1 MRKIIKILFAFILV
15 LSFIMMTGMPVM
27 AVGPSAPTVT
37 TAAAG
42 SITISGATL
51 NGTVNDNGVAVTAV
65 TFDYG
70 TDNTY
75 GNSVHATP
83 YTVAIGAGVTPVS
96 AAIGSLNPGVTYHYR
111 VDAAYAGGGGPT
123 LGADMTFT
131 TLAPTATTQ
140 AADGF
145 TISGA
150 TLHGTVNDIGV
161 AITAVTFDWG
171 TDTNYGTN
179 VHATPYTVAIGA
191 GATGVTA
198 TVGSLSPGITYH
210 YRVNAAYAS
219 GITHGSDLT
228 FTTLAPT
235 ATTAAAGSITINGAI
250 LNGSVNAIGTDIT
263 TVTFDW
269 GTDTTYGHSAAATP
283 SPVTAGTGATSVS
296 TAAISSMSPGIT
308 YHYRVNAAYS
318 GAAAHGADMIFT
330 TLGPTATTGAAGS
343 ITINGAI
350 LNGSVNAI
358 GTDITT
364 VTFDWGTD
372 TTYGHS
378 AAATPSPVTAGT
390 GATSVS
396 TAAIS
401 SMSPGT
407 IYHFRVDAAYSGAT
421 AYGAD
426 MTFTTLAPT
435 ATTVAADGITISGAT
450 LHGSV
455 NPTGVPITAVTFD
468 YSTDTS
474 YNLHATATQ
483 TVPIT
488 GTTDTPVSA
497 FISGLNPGV
506 TYHYR
511 VDAAY
516 AGGGG
521 PTLGVDMTFTTLAPA
536 TAAIAASN
544 ITAGAATLNGSVN
557 DNGVAVSAVTFEF
570 GTTTG
575 YGTSLAAAPPTIA
588 AGAGTTS
595 ISVAITGL
603 LPGTLYHYRVDA
615 AYAGGTTLGADMTF
629 TTLVPTA
636 ATGAAGSITLSGA
649 TLNGSVNDN
658 GAAINSVIFEYGTD
672 TAYGSSVSAA
682 PGSVAAGTG
691 VTSVSAA
698 ITGLT
703 AGTTYHY
710 RVDAAYSGGT
720 AWGADMTFTIVTY
733 TLTYTAG
740 ANGTISGTS
749 PQTVV
754 SGGTGTVVTAVPS
767 SGYKFVNWSDGVAT
781 AARTDTN
788 VTANISVTASFIP
801 NTYTLTYTAN
811 AHGSITGS
819 SHQTVNAGSS
829 GTAVTAVPDT
839 GYHFISWSDG
849 VKIAARTDN
858 NVNVNI
864 TVAANFAINTYTLIY
879 ATGSNGSITG
889 TSPQTVNY
897 SDSGTTVTAVPADGY
912 EFVSWSDGV
921 TTADRTDTNITA
933 NVSVT
938 ASFAV
943 IPPTTPTPVTGVGS
957 ISVGSIVDTSGVF
970 EVSANLASSDSNAV
984 ITIDAG
990 TTGLNSDNSPLST
1003 ITVTRQA
1010 TPPAPPAGSYF
1021 LGIGYDFGPNGA
1033 TFSKPVR
1040 ITITYNPAELPAG
1053 VSETNLVLAY
1063 YDTATKQWVTIPGG
1077 IVNTADHTITVSVS
1091 HFTLFSVMSPKVT
1104 TTTTKP
1110 ANNTKGLLIT
1120 LLVLMLII
1128 LITVVVLLVVMRR
1141 PHKK

>member
-1 MRKIIKILFAFILV
+1 
-15 LSFIMMTGMPVM
+15 MT
-27 AVGPSAPTVT
+27 
-37 TAAAG
+37 
-42 SITISGATL
+42 
-51 NGTVNDNGVAVTAV
+51 
-65 TFDYG
+65 
-70 TDNTY
+70 
-75 GNSVHATP
+75 
-83 YTVAIGAGVTPVS
+83 
-96 AAIGSLNPGVTYHYR
+96 
-111 VDAAYAGGGGPT
+111 
-123 LGADMTFT
+123 
-131 TLAPTATTQ
+131 
-140 AADGF
+140 
-145 TISGA
+145 
-150 TLHGTVNDIGV
+150 
-161 AITAVTFDWG
+161 
-171 TDTNYGTN
+171 
-179 VHATPYTVAIGA
+179 
-191 GATGVTA
+191 
-198 TVGSLSPGITYH
+198 
-210 YRVNAAYAS
+210 
-219 GITHGSDLT
+219 
-228 FTTLAPT
+228 
-235 ATTAAAGSITINGAI
+235 
-250 LNGSVNAIGTDIT
+250 
-263 TVTFDW
+263 
-269 GTDTTYGHSAAATP
+269 
-283 SPVTAGTGATSVS
+283 
-296 TAAISSMSPGIT
+296 
-308 YHYRVNAAYS
+308 
-318 GAAAHGADMIFT
+318 FT

-350 LNGSVNAI
+350 LSGSVSAI
-358 GTDITT
+358 GTDITA
-364 VTFDWGTD
+364 VTFEYGT
-372 TTYGHS
+372 TTGYGTS
-378 AAATPSPVTAGT
+378 VTATQSVPITAGS
-390 GATSVS
+390 GSTSVS

-421 AYGAD
+421 AQGAD

-497 FISGLNPGV
+497 VISGLNPGV

>member
-1 MRKIIKILFAFILV
+1 
-15 LSFIMMTGMPVM
+15 
-27 AVGPSAPTVT
+27 
-37 TAAAG
+37 
-42 SITISGATL
+42 
-51 NGTVNDNGVAVTAV
+51 
-65 TFDYG
+65 
-70 TDNTY
+70 
-75 GNSVHATP
+75 
-83 YTVAIGAGVTPVS
+83 
-96 AAIGSLNPGVTYHYR
+96 
-111 VDAAYAGGGGPT
+111 
-123 LGADMTFT
+123 
-131 TLAPTATTQ
+131 
-140 AADGF
+140 
-145 TISGA
+145 
-150 TLHGTVNDIGV
+150 
-161 AITAVTFDWG
+161 
-171 TDTNYGTN
+171 
-179 VHATPYTVAIGA
+179 
-191 GATGVTA
+191 
-198 TVGSLSPGITYH
+198 
-210 YRVNAAYAS
+210 
-219 GITHGSDLT
+219 
-228 FTTLAPT
+228 
-235 ATTAAAGSITINGAI
+235 
-250 LNGSVNAIGTDIT
+250 
-263 TVTFDW
+263 
-269 GTDTTYGHSAAATP
+269 
-283 SPVTAGTGATSVS
+283 
-296 TAAISSMSPGIT
+296 
-308 YHYRVNAAYS
+308 
-318 GAAAHGADMIFT
+318 
-330 TLGPTATTGAAGS
+330 
-343 ITINGAI
+343 
-350 LNGSVNAI
+350 
-358 GTDITT
+358 
-364 VTFDWGTD
+364 
-372 TTYGHS
+372 
-378 AAATPSPVTAGT
+378 
-390 GATSVS
+390 
-396 TAAIS
+396 
-401 SMSPGT
+401 MSPGT

-421 AYGAD
+421 AQGAD

-575 YGTSLAAAPPTIA
+575 YGTSLAAAPSTVA
-588 AGAGTTS
+588 AGTGTTS
-595 ISVAITGL
+595 ISVGIAGL

-1063 YDTATKQWVTIPGG
+1063 YDTAAKQWVTIPGG